1 MAIFEGLTEKLG
13 SIIKGLRNTGR
24 ITENDLKNISREI
37 RLALLSADVNY
48 KIVKDF
54 VASISEKAL
63 NKDVL
68 ESLTPGQQVI
78 KIVHEELILLL
89 GGKNEK
95 LITSSNIPNKYMLCG
110 LQGSGK
116 TTACGKLGNMLKKQ
130 NKKIMFVACDVYRPA
145 AIDQLIILGKQLDIP
160 VYSEKN
166 EKNVI
171 KIAKNALDYSRKNII
186 DILIFDTAGRLH
198 IDENMMDEIHTLQK
212 TINPDETLLVVD
224 SMTGQDAVNIAEGFS
239 SKLDITGIILTKLDG
254 DTRGGAALSIKKI
267 VDKPIKFA
275 SVGEKMNDLEPF
287 HPDRMA
293 SRILGMGD
301 VLTLIERAQQ
311 NFDEKKAVEL
321 EKKMATSSF
330 TLQDYLEQ
338 LEQFKDMGSMQEM
351 LNMIPGG
358 ASLKDIKVDEKQIIR
373 TKAIIQS
380 MTAKERKNPRLLD
393 AKRRKRIASGSG
405 TSVTDVNRMLKG
417 FEDMKIM
424 MKKMT
429 SSKGKKFKGLN
440 MPFWINKQ

>member
-1 MAIFEGLTEKLG
+1 MAIFEGLSEKLG
-13 SIIKGLRNTGR
+13 AIIKSLRSSGR
-24 ITENDLKNISREI
+24 ITENDIKNISREI

-54 VASISEKAL
+54 VSVISEKAL

-78 KIVHEELILLL
+78 KIVHEELITLL

-95 LITSSNIPNKYMLCG
+95 LIFSSNIPNKYMLCG

-116 TTACGKLGNMLKKQ
+116 TTACGKLGNLLKKQ
-130 NKKIMFVACDVYRPA
+130 NKKVMFAACDVYRPA

-160 VYSEKN
+160 VYYENNNKD
-166 EKNVI
+166 VI
-171 KIAKNALDYSRKNII
+171 KIAKNAIDQARKSMT

-198 IDENMMDEIHTLQK
+198 IDDELMNEIQALQRV
-212 TINPDETLLVVD
+212 TDPDETLLVVD
-224 SMTGQDAVNIAEGFS
+224 AMTGQDAVNIAEGFS
-239 SKLDITGIILTKLDG
+239 SRLNLTGIILTKLDG
-254 DTRGGAALSIKKI
+254 DTRGGAALSIKTI
-267 VDKPIKFA
+267 VNKPIKFA

-301 VLTLIERAQQ
+301 VLSLIEKAQQ

-321 EKKMATSSF
+321 EKKMATATF

-338 LEQFKDMGSMQEM
+338 LEQFKDMGNMQD
-351 LNMIPGG
+351 LINMIPGG
-358 ASLKDIKVDEKQIIR
+358 ASLKNVKVDEKQIVR
-373 TKAIIQS
+373 TKAVIQS
-380 MTAKERKNPRLLD
+380 MTAKERKNPKILD
-393 AKRRKRIASGSG
+393 AKRRKRIAAGSG
-405 TSVTDVNRMLKG
+405 TTVADVNRVLKG
-417 FEDMKIM
+417 FEDMKLM

-429 SSKGKKFKGLN
+429 DMKGKKFKGMNL
-440 MPFWINKQ
+440 PKGLSF

>member
-1 MAIFEGLTEKLG
+1 MALFEGLSEKLG
-13 SIIKGLRNTGR
+13 AIIKSLRSSGR
-24 ITENDLKNISREI
+24 ITENDIKNISREI

-54 VASISEKAL
+54 VSVISEKAL

-78 KIVHEELILLL
+78 KIVHEELITLL

-95 LITSSNIPNKYMLCG
+95 LIFSSNIPNKYMLCG

-116 TTACGKLGNMLKKQ
+116 TTACGKLGNLLKKQ
-130 NKKIMFVACDVYRPA
+130 NKKVMFAACDVYRPA

-160 VYSEKN
+160 VYYENNNKD
-166 EKNVI
+166 VI
-171 KIAKNALDYSRKNII
+171 KIAKNAIDQARKSMT

-198 IDENMMDEIHTLQK
+198 IDDELMNEIQALQK
-212 TINPDETLLVVD
+212 VTDPDETLLVVD
-224 SMTGQDAVNIAEGFS
+224 AMTGQDAVNIAEGFS
-239 SKLDITGIILTKLDG
+239 SRLNLTGIILTKLDG
-254 DTRGGAALSIKKI
+254 DTRGGAALSIKTI
-267 VDKPIKFA
+267 VNKPIKFA

-301 VLTLIERAQQ
+301 VLSLIEKAQQ

-321 EKKMATSSF
+321 EKKMATATF

-338 LEQFKDMGSMQEM
+338 LEQFKDMGNMQD
-351 LNMIPGG
+351 LINMIPGG
-358 ASLKDIKVDEKQIIR
+358 ASLKNVKVDEKQIIR
-373 TKAIIQS
+373 TKAVIQS
-380 MTAKERKNPRLLD
+380 MTAKERKNPKILD
-393 AKRRKRIASGSG
+393 AKRRKRIAAGSG
-405 TSVTDVNRMLKG
+405 TTVADVNRVLKG
-417 FEDMKIM
+417 FEDMKLM

-429 SSKGKKFKGLN
+429 DMKGKKFKGMNL
-440 MPFWINKQ
+440 PKGLSF

>member
-13 SIIKGLRNTGR
+13 AIIKSLRSSGR
-24 ITENDLKNISREI
+24 ITENDIKNISREI

-54 VASISEKAL
+54 VATISEKAL
-63 NKDVL
+63 NKEVL

-78 KIVHEELILLL
+78 KIVNDELVSLL
-89 GGKNEK
+89 GDKNEK
-95 LITSSNIPNKYMLCG
+95 LIVSSNIPNRYMLCG

-116 TTACGKLGNMLKKQ
+116 TTACGKLGYFLKKQ
-130 NKKIMFVACDVYRPA
+130 NKNVLFVACDVYRPA
-145 AIDQLIILGKQLDIP
+145 AIDQLIILGKQLEIP
-160 VYSEKN
+160 VYSEKD
-166 EKNVI
+166 ESNVI
-171 KIAKNALDYSRKNII
+171 KIAKNALDYARKNLI
-186 DILIFDTAGRLH
+186 DIAIFDTAGRLH
-198 IDENMMDEIHTLQK
+198 IDETMMKEIQALHK
-212 TINPDETLLVVD
+212 AISPEETLLVVD
-224 SMTGQDAVNIAEGFS
+224 AMTGQDAVNIAQGFS
-239 SKLDITGIILTKLDG
+239 TKLDLTGIILTKLDG

-267 VDKPIKFA
+267 VNKPIKFA
-275 SVGEKMNDLEPF
+275 STGEKMTDLESF

-301 VLTLIERAQQ
+301 MLSLIEKAQQ

-321 EKKMATSSF
+321 EKKMATSTF

-338 LEQFKDMGSMQEM
+338 LEQMKDMGSMQEM
-351 LNMIPGG
+351 LNMIPGA
-358 ASLKDIKVDEKQIIR
+358 ASLKDIKVDEKQIGR

-380 MTAKERKNPRLLD
+380 MTAKERKNPKLMD

-405 TSVTDVNRMLKG
+405 TTVTDVNRVLKG
-417 FEDMKIM
+417 FEDMKVM

-429 SSKGKKFKGLN
+429 GRKGKKFKGFN
-440 MPFWINKQ
+440 MPF

>member
-1 MAIFEGLTEKLG
+1 
-13 SIIKGLRNTGR
+13 
-24 ITENDLKNISREI
+24 
-37 RLALLSADVNY
+37 
-48 KIVKDF
+48 
-54 VASISEKAL
+54 
-63 NKDVL
+63 
-68 ESLTPGQQVI
+68 
-78 KIVHEELILLL
+78 
-89 GGKNEK
+89 
-95 LITSSNIPNKYMLCG
+95 
-110 LQGSGK
+110 
-116 TTACGKLGNMLKKQ
+116 
-130 NKKIMFVACDVYRPA
+130 
-145 AIDQLIILGKQLDIP
+145 
-160 VYSEKN
+160 
-166 EKNVI
+166 
-171 KIAKNALDYSRKNII
+171 
-186 DILIFDTAGRLH
+186 
-198 IDENMMDEIHTLQK
+198 
-212 TINPDETLLVVD
+212 
-224 SMTGQDAVNIAEGFS
+224 
-239 SKLDITGIILTKLDG
+239 
-254 DTRGGAALSIKKI
+254 
-267 VDKPIKFA
+267 
-275 SVGEKMNDLEPF
+275 VGEKMNDLEPF
-287 HPDRMA
+287 HPDRMD

-358 ASLKDIKVDEKQIIR
+358 ASLKDIKVDEKQITR

-440 MPFWINKQ
+440 MPF

>member
-1 MAIFEGLTEKLG
+1 MAIFEGLSEKLG
-13 SIIKGLRNTGR
+13 AIIKSLRSSGR
-24 ITENDLKNISREI
+24 ITENDIKNISREI

-54 VASISEKAL
+54 VSVISEKAL
-63 NKDVL
+63 HKDVL

-78 KIVHEELILLL
+78 KIVHEELITLL

-95 LITSSNIPNKYMLCG
+95 LIFSSNIPNKYMLCG

-116 TTACGKLGNMLKKQ
+116 TTACGKLGNLLKKQ
-130 NKKIMFVACDVYRPA
+130 NKKVMFAACDVYRPA

-160 VYSEKN
+160 VYYENNNKD
-166 EKNVI
+166 VI
-171 KIAKNALDYSRKNII
+171 KIAKNAIDQARKSMT

-198 IDENMMDEIHTLQK
+198 IDDELMNEIQALQRV
-212 TINPDETLLVVD
+212 TDPDETLLVVD
-224 SMTGQDAVNIAEGFS
+224 AITGQDAVNIAEGFS
-239 SKLDITGIILTKLDG
+239 SRLNLTGIILTKLDG
-254 DTRGGAALSIKKI
+254 DTRGGAALSIKTI
-267 VDKPIKFA
+267 VNKPIKFA

-301 VLTLIERAQQ
+301 VLSLIEKAQQ

-321 EKKMATSSF
+321 EKKMATATF

-338 LEQFKDMGSMQEM
+338 LEQFKDMGNMQD
-351 LNMIPGG
+351 LINMIPGG
-358 ASLKDIKVDEKQIIR
+358 ASLKNVKVDEKQIIR
-373 TKAIIQS
+373 TKAVIQS
-380 MTAKERKNPRLLD
+380 MTAKERKNPKILD
-393 AKRRKRIASGSG
+393 AKRRKRIAAGSG
-405 TSVTDVNRMLKG
+405 TTVADVNRVLKG
-417 FEDMKIM
+417 FEDMKLM

-429 SSKGKKFKGLN
+429 DMKGKKFKGMNL
-440 MPFWINKQ
+440 PKGLSF

>member
-1 MAIFEGLTEKLG
+1 MALFEGLSEKLG
-13 SIIKGLRNTGR
+13 AIIKSLRSSGR
-24 ITENDLKNISREI
+24 ITENDIKNISREI

-54 VASISEKAL
+54 VSVISEKAL

-78 KIVHEELILLL
+78 KIVHEELITLL

-95 LITSSNIPNKYMLCG
+95 LIFSSNIPNKYMLCG

-116 TTACGKLGNMLKKQ
+116 TTACGKLGNLLKKQ
-130 NKKIMFVACDVYRPA
+130 NKKVMFAACDVYRPA

-160 VYSEKN
+160 VYYENNNKD
-166 EKNVI
+166 VI
-171 KIAKNALDYSRKNII
+171 KIAKNAIDQARKSMT

-198 IDENMMDEIHTLQK
+198 IDDELMNEIQALQRV
-212 TINPDETLLVVD
+212 TDPDETLLVVD
-224 SMTGQDAVNIAEGFS
+224 AMTGQDAVNIAEGFS
-239 SKLDITGIILTKLDG
+239 SRLNLTGIILTKLDG
-254 DTRGGAALSIKKI
+254 DTRGGAALSIKTI
-267 VDKPIKFA
+267 VNKPIKFA

-301 VLTLIERAQQ
+301 VLSLIEKAQQ

-321 EKKMATSSF
+321 EKKMATATF

-338 LEQFKDMGSMQEM
+338 LEQFKDMGNMQD
-351 LNMIPGG
+351 LINMIPGG
-358 ASLKDIKVDEKQIIR
+358 ASLKNVKVDEKQIIR
-373 TKAIIQS
+373 TKAVIQS
-380 MTAKERKNPRLLD
+380 MTAKERKNPKILD
-393 AKRRKRIASGSG
+393 AKRRKRIAAGSG
-405 TSVTDVNRMLKG
+405 TTVADVNRVLKG
-417 FEDMKIM
+417 FEDMKLM

-429 SSKGKKFKGLN
+429 DMKGKKFKGMNL
-440 MPFWINKQ
+440 PKGLSF

>member
-1 MAIFEGLTEKLG
+1 MAIFEGLSEKLG
-13 SIIKGLRNTGR
+13 AIIKSLRSSGR
-24 ITENDLKNISREI
+24 ITENDIKNISREI

-54 VASISEKAL
+54 VSVISEKAL
-63 NKDVL
+63 HKDVL

-78 KIVHEELILLL
+78 KIVHEELITLL

-95 LITSSNIPNKYMLCG
+95 LIFSSNIPNKYMLCG

-116 TTACGKLGNMLKKQ
+116 TTACGKLGNLLKKQ
-130 NKKIMFVACDVYRPA
+130 NKKVMFAACDVYRPA

-160 VYSEKN
+160 VYYENNNKD
-166 EKNVI
+166 VI
-171 KIAKNALDYSRKNII
+171 KIAKNAIDQARKSMT

-198 IDENMMDEIHTLQK
+198 IDDELMNEIQALQRV
-212 TINPDETLLVVD
+212 TDPDETLLVVD
-224 SMTGQDAVNIAEGFS
+224 AMTGQDAVNIAEGFS
-239 SKLDITGIILTKLDG
+239 SRLNLTGIILTKLDG
-254 DTRGGAALSIKKI
+254 DTRGGAALSIKTI
-267 VDKPIKFA
+267 VNKPIKFA

-301 VLTLIERAQQ
+301 VLSLIEKAQQ

-321 EKKMATSSF
+321 EKKMATATF

-338 LEQFKDMGSMQEM
+338 LEQFKDMGNMQD
-351 LNMIPGG
+351 LINMIPGG
-358 ASLKDIKVDEKQIIR
+358 ASLKNVKVDEKQIVR
-373 TKAIIQS
+373 TKAVIQS
-380 MTAKERKNPRLLD
+380 MTAKERKNPKILD
-393 AKRRKRIASGSG
+393 AKRRKRIAAGSG
-405 TSVTDVNRMLKG
+405 TTVADVNRVLKG
-417 FEDMKIM
+417 FEDMKLM

-429 SSKGKKFKGLN
+429 DMKGKKFKGMNL
-440 MPFWINKQ
+440 PKGLSF

>member
-1 MAIFEGLTEKLG
+1 MALFEGLSEKLG
-13 SIIKGLRNTGR
+13 AIIKSLRSSGR
-24 ITENDLKNISREI
+24 ITENDIKNISREI

-54 VASISEKAL
+54 VSVISEKAL
-63 NKDVL
+63 HKDVL

-78 KIVHEELILLL
+78 KIVHEELITLL

-95 LITSSNIPNKYMLCG
+95 LIFSSNIPNKYMLCG

-116 TTACGKLGNMLKKQ
+116 TTACGKLGNLLKKQ
-130 NKKIMFVACDVYRPA
+130 NKKVMFAACDVYRPA

-160 VYSEKN
+160 VYYENNNKD
-166 EKNVI
+166 VI
-171 KIAKNALDYSRKNII
+171 KIAKNAIDQARKSMT

-198 IDENMMDEIHTLQK
+198 IDDELMNEIQALQK
-212 TINPDETLLVVD
+212 VTDPDETLLVVD
-224 SMTGQDAVNIAEGFS
+224 AMTGQDAVNIAEGFS
-239 SKLDITGIILTKLDG
+239 SRLNLTGIILTKLDG
-254 DTRGGAALSIKKI
+254 DTRGGAALSIKTI
-267 VDKPIKFA
+267 VNKPIKFA

-301 VLTLIERAQQ
+301 VLSLIEKAQQ

-338 LEQFKDMGSMQEM
+338 LEQFKDMGNMQD
-351 LNMIPGG
+351 LINMIPGG
-358 ASLKDIKVDEKQIIR
+358 ASLKNVKVDEKQIVR
-373 TKAIIQS
+373 TKAVIQS
-380 MTAKERKNPRLLD
+380 MTAKERKNPKILD
-393 AKRRKRIASGSG
+393 AKRRKRIAAGSG
-405 TSVTDVNRMLKG
+405 TTVADVNRVLKG
-417 FEDMKIM
+417 FEDMKLM

-429 SSKGKKFKGLN
+429 DMKGKKFKGMNL
-440 MPFWINKQ
+440 PKGFSF

>member
-1 MAIFEGLTEKLG
+1 MALFEGLSKKLG
-13 SIIKGLRNTGR
+13 AIIKSLRSSGR
-24 ITENDLKNISREI
+24 ITENDIKNISREI

-54 VASISEKAL
+54 VSVISEKAL

-78 KIVHEELILLL
+78 KIVHEELISLL

-95 LITSSNIPNKYMLCG
+95 LIFSSNIPNKYMLCG

-116 TTACGKLGNMLKKQ
+116 TTACGKLGNLLKKQ
-130 NKKIMFVACDVYRPA
+130 NKKVMFAACDVYRPA

-160 VYSEKN
+160 VYYENNNKD
-166 EKNVI
+166 VI
-171 KIAKNALDYSRKNII
+171 KIAKNAIDHARKSMT

-198 IDENMMDEIHTLQK
+198 IDDELMNEIQALQRV
-212 TINPDETLLVVD
+212 TDPDETLLVVD
-224 SMTGQDAVNIAEGFS
+224 AMTGQDAVNIAEGFS
-239 SKLDITGIILTKLDG
+239 SRLNLTGIILTKLDG
-254 DTRGGAALSIKKI
+254 DTRGGAALSIKTI
-267 VDKPIKFA
+267 VNKPIKFA

-287 HPDRMA
+287 YPDRMA

-301 VLTLIERAQQ
+301 VLSLIEKAQQ

-321 EKKMATSSF
+321 EKKMATASF

-338 LEQFKDMGSMQEM
+338 LEQFKDMGNMQD
-351 LNMIPGG
+351 LINMIPGG
-358 ASLKDIKVDEKQIIR
+358 ASLKNVKVDEKQIVR
-373 TKAIIQS
+373 TKAVIQS
-380 MTAKERKNPRLLD
+380 MTAKERKNPKILD
-393 AKRRKRIASGSG
+393 AKRRKRIAAGSG
-405 TSVTDVNRMLKG
+405 TTVADVNRVLKG
-417 FEDMKIM
+417 FEDMKLM

-429 SSKGKKFKGLN
+429 DMKGKKFKGMNL
-440 MPFWINKQ
+440 PKGLSF

>member
-1 MAIFEGLTEKLG
+1 MAIFEGLSEKLG
-13 SIIKGLRNTGR
+13 AIIKSLRSSGR
-24 ITENDLKNISREI
+24 ITENDIKNISREI

-54 VASISEKAL
+54 VSVISEKAL

-78 KIVHEELILLL
+78 KIVHEELITLL

-95 LITSSNIPNKYMLCG
+95 LIFSSNIPNKYMLCG

-116 TTACGKLGNMLKKQ
+116 TTACGKLGNLLKKQ
-130 NKKIMFVACDVYRPA
+130 NKKVMFAACDVYRPA

-160 VYSEKN
+160 VYYENNNKD
-166 EKNVI
+166 VI
-171 KIAKNALDYSRKNII
+171 KIAKNAIDHARKSMT
-186 DILIFDTAGRLH
+186 DIMIFDTAGRLH
-198 IDENMMDEIHTLQK
+198 IDDELMNEIQALQRV
-212 TINPDETLLVVD
+212 TDPDETLLVVD
-224 SMTGQDAVNIAEGFS
+224 AMTGQDAVNIAEGFS
-239 SKLDITGIILTKLDG
+239 SRLNLTGIILTKLDG
-254 DTRGGAALSIKKI
+254 DTRGGAALSIKTI
-267 VDKPIKFA
+267 VNKPIKFA

-301 VLTLIERAQQ
+301 VLSLIEKAQQ

-321 EKKMATSSF
+321 EKKMATATF

-338 LEQFKDMGSMQEM
+338 LEQFKDMGNMQD
-351 LNMIPGG
+351 LINMIPGG
-358 ASLKDIKVDEKQIIR
+358 ASLKNVKVDEKQIVR
-373 TKAIIQS
+373 TKAVIQS
-380 MTAKERKNPRLLD
+380 MTAKERKNPKILD
-393 AKRRKRIASGSG
+393 AKRRKRIAAGSG
-405 TSVTDVNRMLKG
+405 TTVADVNRVLKG
-417 FEDMKIM
+417 FEDMKLM

-429 SSKGKKFKGLN
+429 DMKGKKFKGMNL
-440 MPFWINKQ
+440 PKGLSF

>member
-1 MAIFEGLTEKLG
+1 MALFEGLSEKLG
-13 SIIKGLRNTGR
+13 AIIKSLRSSGR
-24 ITENDLKNISREI
+24 ITENDIKNISREI

-54 VASISEKAL
+54 VSVISEKAL
-63 NKDVL
+63 HKDVL

-78 KIVHEELILLL
+78 KIVHEELITLL

-95 LITSSNIPNKYMLCG
+95 LIFSSNIPNKYMLCG

-116 TTACGKLGNMLKKQ
+116 TTACGKLGNLLKKQ
-130 NKKIMFVACDVYRPA
+130 NKKVMFAACDVYRPA

-160 VYSEKN
+160 VYYENNNKD
-166 EKNVI
+166 VI
-171 KIAKNALDYSRKNII
+171 KIAKNAIDQARKSMT

-198 IDENMMDEIHTLQK
+198 IDDELMNEIQALQK
-212 TINPDETLLVVD
+212 VTDPDETLLVVD
-224 SMTGQDAVNIAEGFS
+224 AMTGQDAVNIAEGFS
-239 SKLDITGIILTKLDG
+239 SRLNLTGIILTKLDG
-254 DTRGGAALSIKKI
+254 DTRGGAALSIKTI
-267 VDKPIKFA
+267 VNKPIKFA

-301 VLTLIERAQQ
+301 VLSLIEKAQQ

-321 EKKMATSSF
+321 EKKMATATF

-338 LEQFKDMGSMQEM
+338 LEQFKDMGNMQD
-351 LNMIPGG
+351 LINMIPGG
-358 ASLKDIKVDEKQIIR
+358 ASLKNVKVDEKQIIR
-373 TKAIIQS
+373 TKAVIQS
-380 MTAKERKNPRLLD
+380 MTAKERKNPKILD
-393 AKRRKRIASGSG
+393 AKRRKRIAAGSG
-405 TSVTDVNRMLKG
+405 TTVADVNRVLKG
-417 FEDMKIM
+417 FEDMKLM

-429 SSKGKKFKGLN
+429 DMKGKKFKGMNL
-440 MPFWINKQ
+440 PKGLSF

>member
-1 MAIFEGLTEKLG
+1 MAIFEGLSEKL
-13 SIIKGLRNTGR
+13 SAIIKNLRNSGR
-24 ITENDLKNISREI
+24 ITENDVKNISREI

-54 VASISEKAL
+54 VAVISEKAL
-63 NKDVL
+63 NKEVL

-78 KIVHEELILLL
+78 KIVHEELISLL
-89 GGKNEK
+89 GSRNEK
-95 LITSSNIPNKYMLCG
+95 LIVSSNTPNKYMLCG

-116 TTACGKLGNMLKKQ
+116 TTTCGKLGNMLKKQ
-130 NKKIMFVACDVYRPA
+130 NKKVMFVACDVYRPA
-145 AIDQLIILGKQLDIP
+145 AIDQLVILGKQLDIP

-166 EKNVI
+166 NNDVI
-171 KIAKNALDYSRKNII
+171 KIAKNAIDQARKNMTE
-186 DILIFDTAGRLH
+186 ILIFDTAGRLH
-198 IDENMMDEIHTLQK
+198 IDEDMMNEIQALQK
-212 TINPDETLLVVD
+212 IINPDETLLVVD
-224 SMTGQDAVNIAEGFS
+224 AMTGQDAVNIAEGFN
-239 SKLDITGIILTKLDG
+239 SKLNLSGIILTKLDG

-267 VDKPIKFA
+267 VNKPIKFA
-275 SVGEKMNDLEPF
+275 SVGEKMSDLEPF

-301 VLTLIERAQQ
+301 VLSLIEKAQQ
-311 NFDEKKAVEL
+311 NFDEKKAIEL

-330 TLQDYLEQ
+330 TLQDYLDQ
-338 LEQFKDMGSMQEM
+338 LEQFKDMGNMQDL

-358 ASLKDIKVDEKQIIR
+358 ASLKDVKVDEKQISR

-380 MTAKERKNPRLLD
+380 MTSKERKNPKLLD
-393 AKRRKRIASGSG
+393 AKRRKRIAYGSG
-405 TSVTDVNRMLKG
+405 TTVTDVNRMLKS

-429 SSKGKKFKGLN
+429 GMKGKKFKGLK
-440 MPFWINKQ
+440 MPF

>member
-1 MAIFEGLTEKLG
+1 MAIFEGLSEKLG
-13 SIIKGLRNTGR
+13 AIIKSLRSSGR
-24 ITENDLKNISREI
+24 ITENDIKNISREI

-54 VASISEKAL
+54 VSVISEKAL
-63 NKDVL
+63 HKDVL

-78 KIVHEELILLL
+78 KIVHEELITLL

-95 LITSSNIPNKYMLCG
+95 LIFSSNIPNKYMLCG

-116 TTACGKLGNMLKKQ
+116 TTACGKLGNLLKKQ
-130 NKKIMFVACDVYRPA
+130 NKKVMFAACDVYRPA

-160 VYSEKN
+160 VYYENNNKD
-166 EKNVI
+166 VI
-171 KIAKNALDYSRKNII
+171 KIAKNAIDQARKSMT

-198 IDENMMDEIHTLQK
+198 IDDELMNEIQALQRV
-212 TINPDETLLVVD
+212 TDPDETLLVVD
-224 SMTGQDAVNIAEGFS
+224 AMTGQDAVNIAEGFS
-239 SKLDITGIILTKLDG
+239 SRLNLTGIILTKLDG
-254 DTRGGAALSIKKI
+254 DTRGGAALSIKTI
-267 VDKPIKFA
+267 VNKPIKFA

-301 VLTLIERAQQ
+301 VLSLIEKAQQ

-321 EKKMATSSF
+321 EKKMATATF

-338 LEQFKDMGSMQEM
+338 LEQFKDMGNMQD
-351 LNMIPGG
+351 LINMIPGG
-358 ASLKDIKVDEKQIIR
+358 ASLKNVKVDEKQIIR
-373 TKAIIQS
+373 TKAVIQS
-380 MTAKERKNPRLLD
+380 MTAKERKNPKILD
-393 AKRRKRIASGSG
+393 AKRRKRIAAGSG
-405 TSVTDVNRMLKG
+405 TTVADVNRVLKG
-417 FEDMKIM
+417 FEDMKLM

-429 SSKGKKFKGLN
+429 DMKGKKFKGMNL
-440 MPFWINKQ
+440 PKGLSF

>member
-1 MAIFEGLTEKLG
+1 MAIFEGLSEKL
-13 SIIKGLRNTGR
+13 SAIIKNLRNSGR
-24 ITENDLKNISREI
+24 ITENDVKNISREI

-54 VASISEKAL
+54 VAVISEKAL
-63 NKDVL
+63 NKEVL

-78 KIVHEELILLL
+78 KIVHEELISLL
-89 GGKNEK
+89 GSKNEK
-95 LITSSNIPNKYMLCG
+95 LIVSSNTPNKYMLCG

-116 TTACGKLGNMLKKQ
+116 TTTCGKLGNMLKKQ
-130 NKKIMFVACDVYRPA
+130 NKKVMFVACDVYRPA

-166 EKNVI
+166 NNDVI
-171 KIAKNALDYSRKNII
+171 KIAKNAIDQARKNMTE
-186 DILIFDTAGRLH
+186 ILIFDTAGRLH
-198 IDENMMDEIHTLQK
+198 IDEDMMNEIQALQK
-212 TINPDETLLVVD
+212 IINPDETLLVVD
-224 SMTGQDAVNIAEGFS
+224 AMTGQDAVNIAEGFN
-239 SKLDITGIILTKLDG
+239 SKLNLSGIILTKLDG

-267 VDKPIKFA
+267 VNKPIKFA
-275 SVGEKMNDLEPF
+275 SVGEKMSDLEPF

-301 VLTLIERAQQ
+301 VLSLIEKAQQ
-311 NFDEKKAVEL
+311 NFDEKKAIEL

-330 TLQDYLEQ
+330 TLQDYLDQ
-338 LEQFKDMGSMQEM
+338 LEQFKDMGNMQDL

-358 ASLKDIKVDEKQIIR
+358 ASLKDVKVDEKQISR

-380 MTAKERKNPRLLD
+380 MTSKERKNPKLLD
-393 AKRRKRIASGSG
+393 AKRRKRIAYGSG
-405 TSVTDVNRMLKG
+405 TTVTDVNRMLKS

-429 SSKGKKFKGLN
+429 GMKGKKFKGLK
-440 MPFWINKQ
+440 MPF

>member
-1 MAIFEGLTEKLG
+1 MAIFEGLSEKLG
-13 SIIKGLRNTGR
+13 AIIKSLRSSGR
-24 ITENDLKNISREI
+24 ITENDIKNISREI

-54 VASISEKAL
+54 VSVISEKAL
-63 NKDVL
+63 HKDVL

-78 KIVHEELILLL
+78 KIVHEELITLL

-95 LITSSNIPNKYMLCG
+95 LIFSSNIPNKYMLCG

-116 TTACGKLGNMLKKQ
+116 TTACGKLGNLLKKQ
-130 NKKIMFVACDVYRPA
+130 NKKVMFAACDVYRPA

-160 VYSEKN
+160 VYYENNNKD
-166 EKNVI
+166 VI
-171 KIAKNALDYSRKNII
+171 KIAKNAIDQARKSMT

-198 IDENMMDEIHTLQK
+198 IDDELMNEIQALQRV
-212 TINPDETLLVVD
+212 TDPDETLLVVD
-224 SMTGQDAVNIAEGFS
+224 AMTGQDAVNIAEGFS
-239 SKLDITGIILTKLDG
+239 SRLNLTGIILTKLDG
-254 DTRGGAALSIKKI
+254 DTRGGAALSIKTI
-267 VDKPIKFA
+267 VNKPIKFA

-301 VLTLIERAQQ
+301 VLSLIEKAQQ

-321 EKKMATSSF
+321 EKKMATATF

-338 LEQFKDMGSMQEM
+338 LEQFKDMGNMQD
-351 LNMIPGG
+351 LINMIPGG
-358 ASLKDIKVDEKQIIR
+358 ASLKNVKVDEKQIIR
-373 TKAIIQS
+373 TKAVIQS
-380 MTAKERKNPRLLD
+380 MTAKERKNPKILD
-393 AKRRKRIASGSG
+393 AKRRKRIAAGSG
-405 TSVTDVNRMLKG
+405 TTVADVNRVLKG
-417 FEDMKIM
+417 FEDMKLM

-429 SSKGKKFKGLN
+429 DMKGKKFKGMNL
-440 MPFWINKQ
+440 PKGFSF

>member
-1 MAIFEGLTEKLG
+1 MK
-13 SIIKGLRNTGR
+13 KLRNTGR
-24 ITENDLKNISREI
+24 ITESDIKDISREI

-54 VASISEKAL
+54 VSVISEKAL
-63 NKDVL
+63 NKEVL

-78 KIVHEELILLL
+78 KIVHEELISLL
-89 GGKNEK
+89 GSKNEK
-95 LITSSNIPNKYMLCG
+95 LITSSNMPNKYMLCG

-116 TTACGKLGNMLKKQ
+116 TTACGKLGNILKKQ
-130 NKKIMFVACDVYRPA
+130 NKKVMLVACDVYRPA
-145 AIDQLIILGKQLDIP
+145 AIDQLIILGKQLDVP
-160 VYSEKN
+160 VYYEK
-166 EKNVI
+166 EQKDVI
-171 KIAKNALDYSRKNII
+171 KIAKNAIDQARKAMI

-198 IDENMMDEIHTLQK
+198 IDEDMMNEIQILQK

-224 SMTGQDAVNIAEGFS
+224 AMTGQDAVNIAEGFNA
-239 SKLDITGIILTKLDG
+239 KLQLSGIILTKLDG

-267 VDKPIKFA
+267 VNKPIKFA
-275 SVGEKMNDLEPF
+275 SVGEKLSDLEPF

-301 VLTLIERAQQ
+301 VLTLIEKAQQ

-321 EKKMATSSF
+321 EKKLATSSF

-338 LEQFKDMGSMQEM
+338 LEQFKDMGDMQDI

-358 ASLKDIKVDEKQIIR
+358 ASLKNVKVDEKQIIH

-380 MTAKERKNPRLLD
+380 MTAKERKNPKILD
-393 AKRRKRIASGSG
+393 AKRRKRIAAGSG
-405 TSVTDVNRMLKG
+405 TTVTDVNRMLKS
-417 FEDMKIM
+417 FEDMRVM

-429 SSKGKKFKGLN
+429 GMKGKKFKGFK
-440 MPFWINKQ
+440 MPF